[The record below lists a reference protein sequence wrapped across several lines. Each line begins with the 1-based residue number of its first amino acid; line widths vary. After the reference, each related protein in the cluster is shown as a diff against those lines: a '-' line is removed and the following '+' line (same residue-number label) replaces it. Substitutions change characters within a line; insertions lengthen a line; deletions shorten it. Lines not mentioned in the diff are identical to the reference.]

1 MRLPEIYDL
10 DWMVT
15 ADARHNLAVAFENTV
30 SMYSQ
35 QRTELVTS
43 PTIWERFLNINIPSF
58 VNHPISS
65 IAWLD
70 MGTLSVGAGGTMLLY
85 SKWLSEDYMTIAPG
99 YEEFKLAP
107 TLQHALS
114 SMHGPLADYHP
125 NLLVEFFMWGKF
137 YCFMLLCCVRF
148 TSKLTLKKMLI
159 SLQLCELGK
168 VEVVRKILF
177 NLYHYMSY
185 VNESNDTSTGPLPI
199 PLEVIL
205 KTDEV
210 TKATVIMKWREQCR

>member
-1 MRLPEIYDL
+1 MEIWGSVGGRAIGRLESKFTRLPEIYDL

-70 MGTLSVGAGGTMLLY
+70 MGTLSVGAGGAMLLY

-99 YEEFKLAP
+99 FEEFKMAP

-125 NLLVEFFMWGKF
+125 NLLVEFFMWGKSPWF
-137 YCFMLLCCVRF
+137 
-148 TSKLTLKKMLI
+148 I
-159 SLQLCELGK
+159 
-168 VEVVRKILF
+168 
-177 NLYHYMSY
+177 SY
-185 VNESNDTSTGPLPI
+185 VKND
-199 PLEVIL
+199 IL
-205 KTDEV
+205 GFLLT
-210 TKATVIMKWREQCR
+210 APH